1 MESRTKDIEMLDTC
15 VALRTM
21 LGDVAEQSKKAVKLL
36 NREGVRYYISD
47 MMVFEAVFVME
58 KKMGL
63 SRETIVESLEE
74 FLEGKNICNGTGIFD
89 GVFGM
94 YLEHP
99 KLSFADCYLAV
110 QAGGQGTTP
119 LWTFDRKLAGQAEEA
134 ELVR

>member
-15 VALRTM
+15 VVLRAM
-21 LGDVAEQSKKAVKLL
+21 LGDVAEQSKKAIKLL

-58 KKMGL
+58 KKMIIPRERIAWLVINFL
-63 SRETIVESLEE
+63 SLGCV
-74 FLEGKNICNGTGIFD
+74 CNGTGIFD
-89 GVFGM
+89 GVFKL

-119 LWTFDRKLAGQAEEA
+119 LWTFDRKLAAQTEEA
-134 ELVR
+134 KLV